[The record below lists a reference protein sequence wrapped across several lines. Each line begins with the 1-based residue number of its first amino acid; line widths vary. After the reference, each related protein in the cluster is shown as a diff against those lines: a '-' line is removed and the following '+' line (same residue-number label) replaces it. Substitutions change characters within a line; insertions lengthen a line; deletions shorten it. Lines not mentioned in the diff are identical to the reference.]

1 MKKISA
7 ILIFALAF
15 LMRFYGFFW
24 DEGYHFHPDERMLI
38 LVAERIDFFKNLNP
52 NFFNYGSLP
61 IYLLKGS
68 SQLIDLVFKT
78 NLANYQGMLVVGRSL
93 SIVSDLITLII
104 VYRISSLLFEK
115 HKHVKLIS
123 LLTLFS
129 YTLSFFPIQNSHF
142 FVVDVFL
149 NLFVCLTAYSI
160 LKYLKKP
167 KTATLFLMAVAFA
180 AALTVKITALVILP
194 LIILFIFLTSPKKIV
209 ANGLFFLSTALVFSF
224 IFMPYAFLNFPRFI
238 FEVKNQL
245 QMNIDAYVFPYTL
258 QYVGTTPYL
267 YYVKNIFFWGMGPI
281 LSLLSL
287 YGAIMLLREQ
297 SYKKNVSKNLVFV
310 LVFFYLFYF
319 LLIGRSAVKFM
330 RYLLPLY
337 PFLAIMAGYG
347 LLKFSKN
354 RLSLLLLLSAMFL
367 WSMTFVNIYTHR
379 HTRLEASRWIAVNI
393 PPGSTLA
400 VEHWDDLLPV
410 YDTEK
415 YSFVTLNLYDRP
427 DDAKNKWLDV
437 EKKLSES
444 DYLIIASNRLYT
456 PLIKL
461 GDCQRYQPCY
471 PKTKEYYDKLFSGK
485 LGFEKIAEFVAYP
498 YLNLGP
504 WRWQIKDDWADESF
518 TVYDHPKIMIF
529 KKSDLADC
537 PGKL

>member
-1 MKKISA
+1 MITLITGVPGTLPAQNVHIGESIPVRKNMKKISA

-310 LVFFYLFYF
+310 LVSFYLFYF

-461 GDCQRYQPCY
+461 
-471 PKTKEYYDKLFSGK
+471 
-485 LGFEKIAEFVAYP
+485 
-498 YLNLGP
+498 
-504 WRWQIKDDWADESF
+504 
-518 TVYDHPKIMIF
+518 
-529 KKSDLADC
+529 
-537 PGKL
+537 